1 MAFERYH
8 IGGLMG
14 NVYGNDITYLFV
26 ALKKIECF
34 CVTFSFIWLSVS
46 KNMHF
51 IRRF

>member
-26 ALKKIECF
+26 ALKEIECF
-34 CVTFSFIWLSVS
+34 LCHIFVHLAFGIQKYAF
-46 KNMHF
+46 H
-51 IRRF
+51 